1 MEEKEFDGSNIINS
15 DNYEAY
21 ARLYNARFWIDKKI
35 ANKLSIKYMLLS
47 MGAVIPLLFGI
58 TIIPLLSGTVGAILT
73 VTWITTISICF
84 AMSLNR
90 VTKKQ
95 QQDLLKEYPE
105 LNIEISTLEL
115 IKGLEIAE
123 EQIRI
128 NQVKKE
134 IMDGQADKD
143 LTTEV
148 ESIRVGHVSDIEN
161 PDEDLVSYI
170 SKNMFIDENSL
181 KEEEKGPVFVK
192 KRRF

>member
-1 MEEKEFDGSNIINS
+1 MEEKESNGSNIINS

-21 ARLYNARFWIDKKI
+21 ARLYNARFWIDNKIGKK
-35 ANKLSIKYMLLS
+35 LFIKYMLIS
-47 MGAVIPLLFGI
+47 IGAVIPFLFGT
-58 TIIPLLSGTVGAILT
+58 TIIPLLSGLVSAILT
-73 VTWITTISICF
+73 VTWLTTTWICL

-115 IKGLEIAE
+115 NKGLEIAK
-123 EQIRI
+123 EQIR
-128 NQVKKE
+128 NQSGKKE
-134 IMDGQADKD
+134 IMDEQADKD

-192 KRRF
+192 KR